1 MANPRTIAPN
11 TSEFEKLEA
20 AAAML
25 EAFSPNGAW
34 YTVENVYFDYGQD
47 WMWTTICRK
56 RYRECQV
63 LCPRDWEAIIT
74 AETPAEIAEAVETI
88 RNDKY
93 FGDRDWEKVEEIVIG
108 ECEAEVLAEIE
119 AEYADQFEV
128 DEDDIEAVLE
138 AAKARHGEYADAFE
152 RACAEIQA
160 ENEARNAERL
170 ANSL

>member
-1 MANPRTIAPN
+1 MANPRTIKPN

-47 WMWTTICRK
+47 WMWTTICRS

-63 LCPRDWEAIIT
+63 LSPRDWELIIT
-74 AETPAEIAEAVETI
+74 AETPAELAEAVEVV

-93 FGDRDWEKVEEIVIG
+93 FNDKEPEE
-108 ECEAEVLAEIE
+108 AHE
-119 AEYADQFEV
+119 AEYEIMTAGVKKELA
-128 DEDDIEAVLE
+128 EYEAT
-138 AAKARHGEYADAFE
+138 KNRHGEYADAFE

-170 ANSL
+170 ANK